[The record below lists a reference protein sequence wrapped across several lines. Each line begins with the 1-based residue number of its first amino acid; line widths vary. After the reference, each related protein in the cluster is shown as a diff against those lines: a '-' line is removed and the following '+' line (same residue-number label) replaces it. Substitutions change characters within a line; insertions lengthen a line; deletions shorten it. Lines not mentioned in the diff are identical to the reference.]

1 MTVTPRSRLSAKD
14 ALRHTWMDD
23 AVAVAKAQ
31 RLMGIQQT
39 RYISYKVFLEFP
51 LYTQWCKFLSQEV
64 RESRA

>member
-1 MTVTPRSRLSAKD
+1 MDRKVQNGLFELVLLFSQMTVTPRSRLSAKD

-39 RYISYKVFLEFP
+39 RYISHVV
-51 LYTQWCKFLSQEV
+51 S
-64 RESRA
+64 